1 MRELTLKAHAKINL
15 FLYILGKRPDG
26 YHSILTLFQK
36 ISLHDKIYFQW
47 ERGRRDIRL
56 QCEGEETPHDSSNL
70 VYRAADAFMD
80 MSQQAFS
87 LKIRL
92 LKNIP
97 VGGGLGGGSS
107 DAAIILKTMNSI
119 AGAPLALDNLRKI
132 AGQLGAD
139 VPFFFLDAPSAIG
152 SGIGDEL
159 RPVDVPRKWYVLATP
174 PFGVSTK
181 WAYENSVLTSRE
193 PGTILNGS
201 KVFATSYWHNDFE
214 AKVFKKYPELARI
227 KQTFIESGSE
237 ASMLSGSG
245 STVFGVFSSRS
256 KAEVALDLIQKS
268 DKNLRVFITKAL
280 S

>member
-1 MRELTLKAHAKINL
+1 MDEAQESYVLN
-15 FLYILGKRPDG
+15 
-26 YHSILTLFQK
+26 
-36 ISLHDKIYFQW
+36 
-47 ERGRRDIRL
+47 IRL
-56 QCEGEETPHDSSNL
+56 C
-70 VYRAADAFMD
+70 
-80 MSQQAFS
+80 
-87 LKIRL
+87 
-92 LKNIP
+92 KNIP

-119 AGAPLALDNLRKI
+119 AGAPLASDKLRKI
-132 AGQLGAD
+132 ASRLGAD
-139 VPFFFLDAPSAIG
+139 VSFFLLDSNSAIG

-159 RPVDVPRKWYVLATP
+159 RPVDVPQKWYVLATP
-174 PFGVSTK
+174 SFGVNTK

-227 KQTFIESGSE
+227 KQAFIESGSE

-245 STVFGVFSSRS
+245 STVFGVFSSKS
-256 KAEVALDLIQKS
+256 KAGEALDLIQKS
-268 DKNLRVFITKAL
+268 DKNLRVFIAKAL